1 MKSTMMCAAV
11 AAMVAAAAHGKALV
25 WEELTSDEIA
35 DAVETTKGTVVIPFG
50 CVEKHN
56 RHLPVGT
63 DKIAAERIVMRAAE
77 IEPVMVFPIG
87 PFGAV
92 AEAKHRFGAVAISYE
107 TLKRLLDETCCELAR
122 NGYTNIVI
130 VNAHGGNGPFL
141 EDFVR
146 SRLSERRSY
155 NLYRWED
162 KYSSAQYKEWYAKFG
177 KPEGAWGHACFYET
191 SLMMELAPSLVHPE
205 RANVEESAPKTRLD
219 HFRKLRL
226 STPVD
231 WYAQCDSQAYGDPSK
246 ASPELGKWLVETTV
260 GNLVEALKAV
270 KADTV
275 SSALRAEFEARC
287 AKPER

>member
-11 AAMVAAAAHGKALV
+11 AAMVAAAHGKALV

-50 CVEKHN
+50 CVEKHA

-63 DKIAAERIVMRAAE
+63 DKIAAEAMAKKASE
-77 IEPVMVFPIG
+77 MEPVMVFQFG

-146 SRLSERRSY
+146 SRLSEKRSY
-155 NLYRWED
+155 NLYRWD
-162 KYSSAQYKEWYAKFG
+162 DRYSNAQYAEWYKLFG
-177 KPEGAWGHACFYET
+177 KPGTWGHAGIYET
-191 SLMMELAPSLVHPE
+191 SLMMAIVPSLVHME
-205 RANVEESAPKTRLD
+205 RAKPEEAEPKTRLD

-226 STPVD
+226 TTPVD
-231 WYAQCDSQAYGDPSK
+231 WYAQCDSHAYGDPTG
-246 ASPELGKWLVETTV
+246 ASLGLGNWAFNTSV

-270 KADTV
+270 KEDTV
-275 SSALRAEFEARC
+275 TSALRAEFEARS
-287 AKPER
+287 AAPQR